1 MPADGLREATVAALN
16 YYTPV
21 LYFFYP
27 LSLAAGE
34 TVDVGIIYST
44 AMQVLSNVTVQ
55 GGTAQGVPFTIGDS
69 TITVHGP
76 GGDAPNTDTTCTITL
91 TNGAQVG
98 PVEFAVQSWTVFY

>member
-1 MPADGLREATVAALN
+1 MLLDGLREATVGVLN

-55 GGTAQGVPFTIGDS
+55 GGTAQGVPFIIGDS
-69 TITVHGP
+69 TVTVHGP
-76 GGDAPNTDTTCTITL
+76 GGDAPNTDTTCLITL